1 MTPFKRTQCASTAA
15 IALQH
20 PRDCGGEFARIE
32 DTRIRSWTSAT
43 KALGSVIIIVQD
55 FSVSPVARSFH
66 SSQRPANVIGSPS
79 AHVI

>member
-1 MTPFKRTQCASTAA
+1 MAPLRPQLHFSIRVTVAAS
-15 IALQH
+15 L
-20 PRDCGGEFARIE
+20 RESRI
-32 DTRIRSWTSAT
+32 TRIRSWTSAT